1 MGTQSDGSKNY
12 SEQTAQ
18 RIDKKIHEI
27 VQAQYERSLE
37 ILNEHRAALDTMA
50 DALLEH
56 ETIDGVHVKEILDHG
71 KMLSPVIKREIEA
84 VEPEPEEAD
93 AGAIE
98 TKTGEDDDKDG
109 LAADEAPAPSPA

>member
-1 MGTQSDGSKNY
+1 VTAQRTY

-71 KMLSPVIKREIEA
+71 EMLSPVIKREIEA

-98 TKTGEDDDKDG
+98 AKTGDDDDKDG